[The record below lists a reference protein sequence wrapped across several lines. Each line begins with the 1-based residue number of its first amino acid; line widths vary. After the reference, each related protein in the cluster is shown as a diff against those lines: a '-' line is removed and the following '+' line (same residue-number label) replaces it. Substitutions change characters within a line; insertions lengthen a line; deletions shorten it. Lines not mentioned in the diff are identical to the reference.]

1 MTETR
6 LVRRLAWPPVG
17 GGRDPEIGREWLI
30 TNGLG
35 GYASGT
41 VSGIVTR
48 RYHGVLIAALPAPLG
63 RIVML
68 NHLLERVRLASGR
81 TVWLADEA
89 QLGGSHADPS
99 SHVLKEFRLELG

>member
-1 MTETR
+1 MVEERMSETR
-6 LVRRLAWPPVG
+6 LVRRVEWPPARDG
-17 GGRDPEIGREWLI
+17 GGRDPEIGSEWLV

-68 NHLLERVRLASGR
+68 NHLLERVRVANGR

-89 QLGGSHADPS
+89 QLGGSQADPTS
-99 SHVLKEFRLELG
+99 RV